1 MELSALKP
9 ALDELDVPLAAVL
22 HEELGAKEFQEFFK
36 VSERSGDCTLVKC
49 RNPCYLQGPLFLDA
63 EKKFYG
69 PDERRMLWMGFIR
82 LSMWSKIFGTIQK
95 DIPGNLEGDG
105 TLLGGVFVLGP
116 KDTGVVFEHRQTH
129 FADYVNTTEVLEAVR
144 KMKSV
149 K

>member
-1 MELSALKP
+1 MSALKP

-36 VSERSGDCTLVKC
+36 
-49 RNPCYLQGPLFLDA
+49 GPLFLDVD
-63 EKKFYG
+63 KKFYG
-69 PDERRMLWMGFIR
+69 PDERRMLWMGFLR
-82 LSMWSKIFGTIQK
+82 LSMWTSIIGTIKK

-129 FADYVNTTEVLEAVR
+129 FADYVNTTQVLEAVR
-144 KMKSV
+144 KMKSTNV
-149 K
+149 N